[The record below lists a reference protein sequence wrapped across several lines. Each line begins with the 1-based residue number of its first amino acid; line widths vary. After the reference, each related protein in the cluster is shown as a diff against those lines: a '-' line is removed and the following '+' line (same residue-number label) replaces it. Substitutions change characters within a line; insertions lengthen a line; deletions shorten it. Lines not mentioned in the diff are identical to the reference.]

1 MSTVNVAEE
10 VPLAGNQVDLKALEI
25 ASNAAVADAHDHD
38 WSWDA
43 NALGVDFGSL
53 SELRQWSLWR
63 GAIGEFIATFFFL
76 FIAIGTVVD
85 NQANSG
91 PVLVS
96 MAFGFAIF
104 VMVYV
109 FASVS
114 MANINPAV
122 TLQLV
127 CIKQLT
133 VVKAVVYVI
142 MQCLGAIAGCAM
154 VHSMDEDKFFSAKAY
169 NSIQPGYST
178 SAAIGIEIFC
188 TMILQLVVAA
198 ATDDRQRDR
207 FSSGLAPFAIG
218 MAVMLAHMVSLSVT
232 NTSINPAR
240 SFGMAVV
247 ADYWDDHWVFWFA
260 PCMASVITAVLY
272 ELVIRDKR
280 VNLVTN

>member
-1 MSTVNVAEE
+1 MSADAAEKA
-10 VPLAGNQVDLKALEI
+10 PLSANQVDLTALEV
-25 ASNAAVADAHDHD
+25 ASAAAVADGDKDD

-43 NALGVDFGSL
+43 NALGIDFGSP
-53 SELRQWSLWR
+53 SELFSWTLWR

-76 FIAIGTVVD
+76 FISIGTVVD
-85 NQANSG
+85 NQDIG
-91 PVLVS
+91 DRLLVS
-96 MAFGFAIF
+96 LAFGFAIF

-133 VVKAVVYVI
+133 VVKGIMYVI

-154 VHSMDEDKFFSAKAY
+154 VHSLDNDKFFSAKAH
-169 NSIQPGYST
+169 NAIAPGYT
-178 SAAIGIEIFC
+178 VSAAIGIEIFC

-198 ATDDRQRDR
+198 ATDDRQRDH
-207 FSSGLAPFAIG
+207 FSSGLAPLAIG
-218 MAVMLAHMVSLSVT
+218 MAVMLAHMISIPVT

-247 ADYWDDHWVFWFA
+247 ADEWDDHWVFWFA
-260 PCMASVITAVLY
+260 PLMASVITAVLY

-280 VNLVTN
+280 VLAE